1 MINVGNALMAMTV
14 PVRIAFPS
22 VSSKT
27 SQPML
32 NIWIHWPPKA
42 MKFPA
47 QTNRKSL

>member
-1 MINVGNALMAMTV
+1 MTSMGNALIAMTV
-14 PVRIAFPS
+14 PVRMALPS
-22 VSSKT
+22 VSNKT